1 MEIGAWERAFIEGQR
16 VARLATVDAQGR
28 PHLVPIVY
36 AFDGERL
43 FTPLDAKPK
52 RVELHQ
58 LQRVR
63 NLQVN
68 PHVAVLL
75 DAYSDDWSQLAW
87 VQIRGQARLVEAGPE
102 LAPGV
107 ALLETKYDQYRTM
120 SLVGR
125 PVIVITVTH
134 VASWHARHAVSTES

>member
-1 MEIGAWERAFIEGQR
+1 MTLGAWERAFIEGQR

-52 RVELHQ
+52 RVKLHQ

-63 NLQVN
+63 NIQVN

-75 DAYSDDWSQLAW
+75 DIYRDDWSQLAW
-87 VQIRGQARLVEAGPE
+87 VQIRGQARLVEAGSE
-102 LAPGV
+102 LVPGV
-107 ALLETKYDQYRTM
+107 ALLETKYAQYRTM

-134 VASWHARHAVSTES
+134 VTSWRARHAVSTES

>member
-1 MEIGAWERAFIEGQR
+1 
-16 VARLATVDAQGR
+16 
-28 PHLVPIVY
+28 
-36 AFDGERL
+36 L

-52 RVELHQ
+52 RVELLQ

-63 NLQVN
+63 NIQVN

-87 VQIRGQARLVEAGPE
+87 VQIRGQATLVEAGPE

-107 ALLETKYDQYRTM
+107 ALLETKYAQYQTM

-125 PVIVITVTH
+125 PVIAIKVTH
-134 VASWHARHAVSTES
+134 VASWRARHEVLTES